1 MKMPIYVK
9 IDQYKEVEDALS
21 QIKAKVN
28 EAKLTL
34 KKINDLRDQEVK
46 DLTEK
51 ESRIR
56 EIEEKIEVVKSS
68 MES

>member
-9 IDQYKEVEDALS
+9 IDQYKEVEDALA

-46 DLTEK
+46 DLSEK